1 MAELFKKQQ
10 EKKPTEQ
17 GAPLADRIRPGSF
30 NKFVGQENVLGK
42 GKPLRKLIEE
52 DRFGSLILW
61 GPPGIGKTTIA
72 RIACNLTGRLFHSLS
87 AVESGI
93 KELKEAVKAARYH
106 ADGGK
111 KFVLFI
117 DEIHRYNKTQQDA
130 LLPHVESGLVT
141 LIGTTTENPSFGVI
155 PALRSRCRVV
165 ELSPLSHDEIKRIL
179 QLALTDAANGLGDK
193 GVSASADVME
203 KIALFAAGDA
213 RVALS
218 LLEECSLAAG
228 ADAVDA
234 KLVEE
239 ISQKANLLYD
249 KAGQAHYDHASA
261 FQKSMRGSDPDA
273 AVYWMGRM
281 LEAGEDPRFI
291 ARRLIVTAAEDVGNA
306 DPAALILAVAAAQ
319 AVEKIGLPEG
329 RIPLAQA
336 VLYVAAAPKSNA
348 AKNAIDDALAHIRKT
363 GSAPRVPNHLRDT
376 SYKDAKKMGHGAG
389 YRYPHDHEDNFVEQ
403 SYLPDELKNLKFYTP
418 SKHGRE
424 ATLAQR
430 LKEIKN
436 RSKK

>member
-1 MAELFKKQQ
+1 MADLFENKQGKKQSS
-10 EKKPTEQ
+10 
-17 GAPLADRIRPGSF
+17 PLADRIRPGSF
-30 NKFVGQENVLGK
+30 DLFVGQENVLGK

-93 KELKEAVKAARYH
+93 KELKEAVKAARYN
-106 ADGGK
+106 ADSGK
-111 KFVLFI
+111 RFVLFI
-117 DEIHRYNKTQQDA
+117 DELHRYNKTQQDA

-165 ELSPLSHDEIKRIL
+165 ELGPLSHDEVKRIL
-179 QLALTDAANGLGDK
+179 QSSLKDTENGLGNS
-193 GVSASADVME
+193 GVNASADVIE

-218 LLEECSLAAG
+218 LLEECSLAAADG
-228 ADAVDA
+228 AIDA

-249 KAGQAHYDHASA
+249 RAGQAHYDHASA
-261 FQKSMRGSDPDA
+261 FQKSLRGSDPDA

-306 DPAALILAVAAAQ
+306 DPTALILAVAAAQ

-348 AKNAIDDALAHIRKT
+348 SKNAIDGALAQIRKT

-376 SYKDAKKMGHGAG
+376 SYKDAKKMGHGEG
-389 YRYPHDHEDNFVEQ
+389 YRYPHDHEANYVEQ
-403 SYLPDELKNLKFYTP
+403 NYLPDELKEMKFYTP
-418 SKHGRE
+418 SRHGRE

-430 LKEIKN
+430 LKEIKE
-436 RSKK
+436 RARKK